1 MESEGSKNFKAMLIG
16 FVLIAGIII
25 LMLYKFDREEKLSAQ
40 ENILE
45 VEKALDL
52 TKSARSIDSAELL
65 AKINQQEKIIL
76 LDIRTAEEFKK
87 EHLLNSINIPQD
99 IFEENI
105 SKLKKELTYVLI
117 DNTNTL
123 EVLNL
128 VGATLPK
135 SGVKNVYYLDG
146 GFNKWKNSFY
156 STISE
161 GDPNSLSDQ
170 AKVTY
175 ITSDKLKETLS
186 QEKNLFIIDV
196 RGQKSFNAE
205 HIPNAINIYVDEIEK
220 RIGEVPYGKKIII
233 YDDDTLL
240 AFKAAVRLF
249 DLGKI
254 NIFTLSDGFG
264 KWKEKK
270 YPTEKTQP

>member
-1 MESEGSKNFKAMLIG
+1 MQGEKNKNFQAIIIG
-16 FVLIAGIII
+16 FALIIAIVV
-25 LMLYKFDREEKLSAQ
+25 LMLYKFDREKKISYQ
-40 ENILE
+40 KNTLE
-45 VEKALDL
+45 IEKALDL
-52 TKSARSIDSAELL
+52 TKSARSIGVADLL
-65 AKINQQEKIIL
+65 TKINQQEKIVII
-76 LDIRTAEEFKK
+76 DIRTTDEFKK
-87 EHLLNSINIPQD
+87 EHLLSSINIPQD
-99 IFEENI
+99 VFEE
-105 SKLKKELTYVLI
+105 SLPDLKKESLYVLV

-135 SGVKNVYYLDG
+135 NGFKNAFYLDG
-146 GFNKWKNSFY
+146 GFNKWQGNFY
-156 STISE
+156 PTISE

-175 ITSDKLKETLS
+175 ITSDKLKETIA

-196 RGQKSFNAE
+196 RGKNAFDVE
-205 HIPNAINIYVDEIEK
+205 HIPTATNIYVDDIENK
-220 RIGEVPYGKKIII
+220 INDIPLGKKIIV

-240 AFKAAVRLF
+240 AFRAAVRLF

-254 NIFTLSDGFG
+254 NVLTLSDGFG